1 MQQFKFHEVLF
12 DKAIHVMDLSKG
24 ICIKHKN
31 ITFKR
36 KKER

>member
-24 ICIKHKN
+24 IFMHQ
-31 ITFKR
+31 T
-36 KKER
+36 